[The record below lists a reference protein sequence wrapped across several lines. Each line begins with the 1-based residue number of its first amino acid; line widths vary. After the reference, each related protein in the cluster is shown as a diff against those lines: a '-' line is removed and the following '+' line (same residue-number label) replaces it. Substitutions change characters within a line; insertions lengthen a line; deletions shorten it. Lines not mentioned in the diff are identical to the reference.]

1 MRFLSLNRNMV
12 FRLQVTGMPLLLLTT
27 FANAM
32 ELHNSDRSTLYA
44 DKPTVI
50 ELFGSDLRDD
60 KHIAAQLW
68 TSFPA
73 TVEDLDPES
82 KDRGRV
88 RYKITPTKPI
98 SGIVAIRGFNRN
110 EVSQA
115 LMFFATKRAG
125 IQPPEEH
132 APPLELPLTIDL
144 RSSALGEQKIP
155 INLQPGIPFVAE
167 VLGNRLGSEID
178 ALLVLQTSD
187 GEELAFADDHLITGS
202 DPILRYESKTGGLHY
217 LVVRDVEYRGGLRMH
232 LRIDTESISG
242 VTFPSALSI
251 GETRSVEVTTIHPG
265 TPPTSSIA
273 SIPAKSTPGVVG
285 LSLADQF
292 VTVCQT
298 NQSVYVEGDQTVV
311 PIPAIY
317 CGRLSEQNEM
327 DQVSFAAVQGSKIQI
342 DSINH
347 GGPFIGQI
355 EVFRGAQRLAQHHW
369 GLDLHGHLNFTVPET
384 GLYRL
389 EIKDCLNRTG
399 HGMEYGITIRDDF
412 TPAVLKLGNSKKRKK
427 RRNERPNRIAV
438 EAGETLEMNIRIDRR
453 GVVGPIQLTA
463 SLDRV
468 PCSPHAEIDEKKSEV
483 DWAIKIP
490 QTVASPTLMHL
501 VIRGF
506 VHEGERI
513 LEIPLDLSEH
523 SARDYK
529 EVTPLPSL
537 VNRIAIVVSPAT
549 PDTGNADQK
558 ENE

>member
-1 MRFLSLNRNMV
+1 MRFLSRKQSLV
-12 FRLQVTGMPLLLLTT
+12 FRPQVTWMLFLLLTT
-27 FANAM
+27 LANAM

-60 KHIAAQLW
+60 KHIAARLW

-73 TVEDLDPES
+73 TVEDLDPDS

-125 IQPPEEH
+125 ISPPEEH
-132 APPLELPLTIDL
+132 AEPLELPLTIDL
-144 RSSALGEQKIP
+144 RSAALGEQKIP

-167 VLGNRLGSEID
+167 ILGNRLGSEID

-187 GEELAFADDHLITGS
+187 GEELAFGDDHLITGS
-202 DPILRYESKTGGLHY
+202 DPILRYESKVGGLHY
-217 LVVRDVEYRGGLRMH
+217 LTVRDVEYRGGLRMH

-242 VTFPSALSI
+242 VSFPSALSI
-251 GETRSVEVTTIHPG
+251 GETRSVEVTPIHAD
-265 TPPTSSIA
+265 TPLTSSIA
-273 SIPAKSTPGVVG
+273 SIPAKSTPGVAG
-285 LSLADQF
+285 LSLADQL
-292 VTVCQT
+292 VTVRQT
-298 NQSVYVEGDQTVV
+298 NQTVYVEGDQTVV

-327 DQVSFAAVQGSKIQI
+327 DQVSFAAIQGSKIRI
-342 DSINH
+342 DSLIH

-355 EVFRGAQRLAQHHW
+355 ELFRGEQRIAQHHW
-369 GLDLHGHLNFTVPET
+369 GLDLNGYLNFTVPKT

-399 HGMEYGITIRDDF
+399 HGMEYAISIRDDF

-427 RRNERPNRIAV
+427 RRNERPHRIAV
-438 EAGETLEMNIRIDRR
+438 DAGESLEMNIRVDRR
-453 GVVGPIQLTA
+453 GVVGPIQLMA
-463 SLDRV
+463 SLDSV
-468 PCSPHAEIDEKKSEV
+468 PCSPHAEIDEKKSDV

-490 QTVASPTLMHL
+490 QTVATPTLMHL
-501 VIRGF
+501 EIRGF
-506 VHEGERI
+506 VQESNRI

-549 PDTGNADQK
+549 PGTGNADQK